1 MLVVVES
8 RSVLEKNALESELSA
23 DLFLY
28 VKSEHKYKKTDRKLT
43 PSTLYDWQP
52 QPKQL
57 LQNNLEDNRK
67 PFFFSNNSKH

>member
-43 PSTLYDWQP
+43 PSTLYD
-52 QPKQL
+52 
-57 LQNNLEDNRK
+57 
-67 PFFFSNNSKH
+67 